1 MARGS
6 SKDDG
11 KDHVP
16 NQANLELCPLPLRET
31 GADALKQKPK
41 TLNGTKRDVRV
52 AFEEEE
58 KRGKGKRQV
67 VEDASI
73 QMTAADV
80 QPCQQLG
87 TARGLG
93 IAG

>member
-1 MARGS
+1 M
-6 SKDDG
+6 K
-11 KDHVP
+11 H
-16 NQANLELCPLPLRET
+16 
-31 GADALKQKPK
+31 
-41 TLNGTKRDVRV
+41 DVRV

-58 KRGKGKRQV
+58 KRGKGKRQA
-67 VEDASI
+67 VEDVFI

-80 QPCQQLG
+80 QPCQQPG